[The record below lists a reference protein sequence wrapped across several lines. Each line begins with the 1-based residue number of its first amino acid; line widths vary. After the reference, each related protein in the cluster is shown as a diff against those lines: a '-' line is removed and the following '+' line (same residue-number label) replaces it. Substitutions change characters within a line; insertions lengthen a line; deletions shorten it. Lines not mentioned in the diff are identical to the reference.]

1 MFIEKNTINYI
12 QDLFLKYIGK
22 KFTKNYI
29 NKSILP
35 IIIYIINS
43 KKKKFIISGSQG
55 VGKSTLVIIIKTVI
69 ENIYNKKI
77 MSLSIDDYYLNKKK
91 RMQLSK
97 KIHPLLETRGVPGTH
112 ELEKLNKHIKQF
124 ENKQFPIIT
133 PSFDKL
139 RDNVTKKINIITKA
153 DILILEGW
161 CCGCLPIENKYLY
174 KNFNSLEANYD
185 KNNIWRNFY
194 NKKLQNEYKNLFKF
208 FDIKIYIQPPS
219 FKYIYKWRA
228 DQEKNNLSISVN
240 KNYMNKKQLLKFIQH
255 YEKITKWM
263 IKTMPVEADMLIK
276 INKDQMIKK
285 IIYD

>member
-276 INKDQMIKK
+276 INKD
-285 IIYD
+285 